1 MKLFLLPDLQNMTS
15 SKILTK
21 LHYMKTDYKKQK
33 YAEDQ
38 PYEYF
43 LIVTIQGLIK

>member
-1 MKLFLLPDLQNMTS
+1 MKLFLLPDLQNM
-15 SKILTK
+15 
-21 LHYMKTDYKKQK
+21 HYITTDYKKQK

>member
-1 MKLFLLPDLQNMTS
+1 
-15 SKILTK
+15 
-21 LHYMKTDYKKQK
+21 MKTDYKKQK

-43 LIVTIQGLIK
+43 LIVTIQGLMK